1 MRDVRA
7 NSEVSDDPAPES
19 VRVAVMLHE
28 PAPGRAAPPAHLD
41 LFVGP
46 VDCVDPDARVARS
59 WRLPL
64 GAWTSEGPVAGR
76 FAAVETPP
84 HRAAY
89 LSIAAPVELSDGRG
103 SVTPLA
109 SGTGTARAAKGGA
122 GAEPGGESEAEPRG
136 KPEETP
142 EGDQALTID
151 AFGHRIALVPR
162 GGGNWTIAIAKEG
175 PWILP

>member
-122 GAEPGGESEAEPRG
+122 GAEPEGEPEAAA
-136 KPEETP
+136 
-142 EGDQALTID
+142 EGNNELRID
-151 AFGHRIALVPR
+151 AFGHRFALVPR